1 MQATVCRKPRRVAMV
16 TLTVLLVVPAM
27 NARGAG
33 TVVHEDINTDGP
45 LVSMGTDG
53 RLVYKPYT
61 DRGDTIPDWSYCGY
75 RSNEEPIPAVPTV
88 VTLKPLPGEPGKQEK
103 MAYAFGPDSS
113 EQIQNA
119 LNDIAAREPD
129 ANGLRGAVL
138 LSKGTY
144 YVAKTLRVRGGVV
157 LRGEGGGEDGTVL
170 IYGPAGTG
178 IEVGGTKVA
187 TGTPADGGKPAGT
200 SSVITDDYVP
210 TGSMKVTVEDASK
223 FKPGDLVDVQKTPNQ
238 AWIDTLG
245 MGSITSKRG
254 DRKGKPWQPHQ
265 YKCVQFR
272 HIVAVNGNTLTLNA
286 PLTQTLAKR
295 HGGGVV
301 ILGNDKTREFNCGV
315 ESLRIVSNYD
325 TTIVNDAKAGERY
338 PADEKNTLQTG
349 VLITNCIDGWV
360 RNITV
365 MHANFSGVQCGRGS
379 YRTTVRDCKCLA
391 MVSVIRGGKRYPF
404 SNSDA
409 VMSLFFNCFAETGRH
424 DFAGGSRDTGP
435 NAYVMCR
442 AEKSNLVTGPHQ
454 RWGTGYLFDNIV
466 IEGNPHSGLE
476 AINRGAGGSGHGWA
490 GATTVF
496 WNCTANSAHVMN
508 PPTPEQNFVIGFTGG
523 QISGDGHVESP
534 DKHVEP
540 QCLFLQQLK
549 ERLGD
554 KAVAMYPIPAKRH
567 PGDE

>member
-1 MQATVCRKPRRVAMV
+1 MKSTVCRKLKKAAMV
-16 TLTVLLVVPAM
+16 TTALLWVVPAI
-27 NARGAG
+27 NVWGAG
-33 TVVHEDINTDGP
+33 MVVHEDINTDGP
-45 LVSMGTDG
+45 LVSMGPDG
-53 RLVYKPYT
+53 KLVYKPYT
-61 DRGDTIPDWSYCGY
+61 NRGDTIPDWSNCGY
-75 RSNEEPIPAVPTV
+75 KSNAEPIPDVPAVL
-88 VTLKPLPGEPGKQEK
+88 TLKPLPGEARKQGK

-113 EQIQNA
+113 EPIQKA
-119 LNDIAAREPD
+119 LDDVASRKPD

-138 LSKGTY
+138 LSKGAY
-144 YVAKTLRVRGGVV
+144 YVAKTLRVPGGVV
-157 LRGEGGGEDGTVL
+157 LRGEGDGEDGTVL

-178 IEVGGTKVA
+178 IVVGGTKEA
-187 TGTPADGGKPAGT
+187 GTGTPADGGKPAGA
-200 SSVITDDYVP
+200 SSAITDDDVP

-223 FKPGDLVDVQKTPNQ
+223 FKPGDFVDVQKTPNQ
-238 AWIDTLG
+238 AWIDALG

-254 DRKGKPWQPHQ
+254 DRKGKPWKPQQ
-265 YKCVQFR
+265 YKCAHLR
-272 HIVAVNGNTLTLNA
+272 HVVAVNGNTLTLNA
-286 PLTQTLAKR
+286 PLTQTLAKG

-301 ILGNDKTREFNCGV
+301 FLRDDKTREVNCGV

-325 TTIVNDAKAGERY
+325 TTIVNDVKAGEPY

-360 RNITV
+360 RNVTV
-365 MHANFSGVQCGRGS
+365 QHANFSAVQCGRNS

-442 AEKSNLVTGPHQ
+442 ACKSNLVTGPHQ
-454 RWGTGYLFDNIV
+454 RWGTGYLFDNVV
-466 IEGNPHSGLE
+466 IEGNRQSGLE
-476 AINRGAGGSGHGWA
+476 AINRGAGGSGQGWA

-496 WNCTANSAHVMN
+496 WNCTANSAHVMD

-523 QISGDGHVESP
+523 QTSGDGHVESP
-534 DKHVEP
+534 DKHVQP
-540 QCLFLQQLK
+540 QSLFLRQLK

-554 KAVAMYPIPAKRH
+554 KVVAMYPIPAKR
-567 PGDE
+567 

>member
-1 MQATVCRKPRRVAMV
+1 MKSTAYRNLTGIAMV

-27 NARGAG
+27 YARGAG
-33 TVVHEDINTDGP
+33 AVVHKDINTDGP
-45 LVSMGTDG
+45 LVSMGPDG
-53 RLVYKPYT
+53 KLVYKPYT
-61 DRGDTIPDWSYCGY
+61 DKGDTVPDWSYCGY
-75 RSNEEPIPAVPTV
+75 KSNEEPIPDVPTV
-88 VTLKPLPGEPGKQEK
+88 LTLKPLPGEARKQEK

-113 EQIQNA
+113 EQIQKA
-119 LNDIAAREPD
+119 LDDVAAREPD

-138 LSKGTY
+138 LRKGTY
-144 YVAKTLRVRGGVV
+144 HVAKTLRVSGGVV
-157 LRGEGGGEDGTVL
+157 LRGEGDGEDGTVL

-178 IEVGGTKVA
+178 IVIGGNKEVA
-187 TGTPADGGKPAGT
+187 AETPADEAKPAET

-210 TGSMKVTVEDASK
+210 TGCMKVAVEDGSK
-223 FKPGDLVDVQKTPNQ
+223 FKPGDFVDVQKTPNQ

-254 DRKGKPWQPHQ
+254 DRRGKPWQPHQ

-272 HIVAVNGNTLTLNA
+272 HVVAVNGNTLTLNA
-286 PLTQTLAKR
+286 PLAQTLAKG

-301 ILGNDKTREFNCGV
+301 ILRSDKTREFNCGV
-315 ESLRIVSNYD
+315 ESVRIVSNYD
-325 TTIVNDAKAGERY
+325 TTIVNDAKAEEPY
-338 PADEKNTLQTG
+338 PSDEKNTLQTG

-360 RNITV
+360 RDVTV
-365 MHANFSGVQCGRGS
+365 KHVNFSAVQCGRDS
-379 YRTTVRDCKCLA
+379 YRVTVRDCKNLA

-409 VMSLFFNCFAETGRH
+409 ILSLFFNCFAETGRH

-442 AEKSNLVTGPHQ
+442 AQKSNLVTGPHQ
-454 RWGTGYLFDNIV
+454 RWGTGYLFDNVI
-466 IEGNPHSGLE
+466 IEGNRQSGLE

-490 GATTVF
+490 GATTIF

-523 QISGDGHVESP
+523 QTSGDGHVESP
-534 DKHVEP
+534 DRHVEP
-540 QCLFLQQLK
+540 QSLFLQQLK

-554 KAVAMYPIPAKRH
+554 KAVAMYPMPANR
-567 PGDE
+567 